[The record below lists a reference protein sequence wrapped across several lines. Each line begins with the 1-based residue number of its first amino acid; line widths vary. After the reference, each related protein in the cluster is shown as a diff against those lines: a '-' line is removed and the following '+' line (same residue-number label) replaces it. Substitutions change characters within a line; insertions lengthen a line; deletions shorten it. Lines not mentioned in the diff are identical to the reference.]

1 MAETLKVLIVEDSE
15 DDALLIANELEF
27 AGHKP
32 IWKRVETEQAMN
44 SALHANSWD
53 VCIADYAMPRFSGP
67 AALELVKERGLDLP
81 FILVSGKIGEE
92 AAVEMMKAGAHDYI
106 MKDKLARLVPAI
118 QREIR
123 EAEIRAEHR
132 LAEEALRRSEERFR
146 AVIESAQDCIF
157 IKDRNLKYTHVN
169 SAMAAL
175 TGVPVWELLGKD
187 ADFIYG
193 EEAAEH
199 IKEVDLRVLSGE
211 SIEEEHTR
219 PVRGVELVF
228 HDTRVPLRDPRG
240 DIIGLCGISR
250 NITERKKAAPA
261 APVQIE
267 DYPSKTMR
275 ETMQQ
280 ARQAAATNS
289 LVLLL
294 GESGSGKDYLARWI
308 HDHSRRASGPFFA
321 INCAAVPGELAES
334 ELFGHEPGAFTGTR
348 GRKRG
353 LLELA
358 EGGTL
363 LLNEI
368 GELSLPLQS
377 KLLTFLDT
385 KSFLRV
391 GGEKSI
397 HVNARLI
404 AATNRNLQEEV
415 LEKRFLEALFYRLN
429 VFTIHVPP
437 LRDRTEDI
445 PVIVE
450 EIMSS
455 LGADMQLPELPVIDP
470 QGMNRLTRYYWP
482 GNVRELRNVLE
493 RALMLWDKGE
503 FDVGLPLPNA
513 GSEDWSYLV
522 RFPTK
527 HSLNDVTDDVAK
539 SLCEEALRRA
549 DGSKTE
555 AARLLGVSRYTFYRH
570 MKAYG
575 IAGEDETVA

>member
-44 SALHANSWD
+44 DALQTNSWD

-123 EAEIRAEHR
+123 EAEMRAEHR

-157 IKDRNLKYTHVN
+157 IKDRNLNYTHVN

-175 TGVPVWELLGKD
+175 TGVPVWELLGKE

-267 DYPSKTMR
+267 DYPYKTMR

-404 AATNRNLQEEV
+404 AATNRNLQE
-415 LEKRFLEALFYRLN
+415 
-429 VFTIHVPP
+429 
-437 LRDRTEDI
+437 
-445 PVIVE
+445 
-450 EIMSS
+450 
-455 LGADMQLPELPVIDP
+455 
-470 QGMNRLTRYYWP
+470 
-482 GNVRELRNVLE
+482 
-493 RALMLWDKGE
+493 
-503 FDVGLPLPNA
+503 
-513 GSEDWSYLV
+513 
-522 RFPTK
+522 
-527 HSLNDVTDDVAK
+527 
-539 SLCEEALRRA
+539 
-549 DGSKTE
+549 
-555 AARLLGVSRYTFYRH
+555 
-570 MKAYG
+570 
-575 IAGEDETVA
+575 

>member
-44 SALHANSWD
+44 DALQTNSWD

-123 EAEIRAEHR
+123 EAEMRAEHR

-157 IKDRNLKYTHVN
+157 IKDRNLNYTHVN

-175 TGVPVWELLGKD
+175 TGVPVWELLGKE

-415 LEKRFLEALFYRLN
+415 SEKRFLEALFYRLN

-455 LGADMQLPELPVIDP
+455 LAADMQLPELPVIDP

-493 RALMLWDKGE
+493 RALMLWDKGG

-527 HSLNDVTDDVAK
+527 FSLNEVTDHVAK

-575 IAGEDETVA
+575 IAGEDETGA

>member
-1 MAETLKVLIVEDSE
+1 MATALKVLIVEDSE
-15 DDALLIANELEF
+15 DDAFLIASELEL

-32 IWKRVETEQAMN
+32 IWKRVETSQAMQE
-44 SALHANSWD
+44 ALRTDSWD

-67 AALELVKERGLDLP
+67 AALELVKELGLDLP

-106 MKDKLARLVPAI
+106 MKDKLARLAPAI

-123 EAEIRAEHR
+123 EAEMRAEHR
-132 LAEEALRRSEERFR
+132 RAEEALRRSEERFR

-157 IKDRNLKYTHVN
+157 IKDRNLRYTHVN
-169 SAMAAL
+169 SAMASL
-175 TGVPVWELLGKD
+175 TGVRVWELLGKD
-187 ADFIYG
+187 AEFIFG

-199 IKEVDLRVLSGE
+199 IREVDLRVLSGE

-228 HDTRVPLRDPRG
+228 HDTLVPLRDPRG
-240 DIIGLCGISR
+240 EIIGLCGISR
-250 NITERKKAAPA
+250 NITERKKAAPV
-261 APVQIE
+261 APVKIE
-267 DYPSKTMR
+267 DFPSKTMR

-415 LEKRFLEALFYRLN
+415 SEKRFLEALFYRLN
-429 VFTIHVPP
+429 VFTIHIPP

-455 LGADMQLPELPVIDP
+455 LAADMQLPELPVIDP
-470 QGMNRLTRYYWP
+470 QGMSRLTQYYWP

-493 RALMLWDKGE
+493 RALMLWDKSG
-503 FDVGLPLPNA
+503 FDIGLPRPNP
-513 GSEDWSYLV
+513 GSEDWSYVV

-527 HSLNDVTDDVAK
+527 RRLNEVTDDVAK
-539 SLCEEALRRA
+539 LLCEEALRRT
-549 DGSKTE
+549 DGSKTG